1 MHAEPMK
8 RLLVIAGPNGSGKSS
23 LVHDTKLSVDMDTII
38 NPDNYAR
45 GLCDKIADPVERY
58 KVAMNVCDSLRN
70 RLLEE
75 GVSFGFETV
84 ASKRDKLEFV
94 KKAKDKGYYIDFI
107 FVSAGTPERCY
118 ERVQERVRQGGH
130 DVPKEKV
137 FARYRRTMGLL
148 WEYLEVSDHAD
159 VWDNSGDGL
168 VLLLTKSDGGYDVT
182 DEGNDSE
189 WLKKYAYPL
198 FASLFPSIWI

>member
-1 MHAEPMK
+1 
-8 RLLVIAGPNGSGKSS
+8 
-23 LVHDTKLSVDMDTII
+23 MDTII

>member
-38 NPDNYAR
+38 NPDNDAR

>member
-1 MHAEPMK
+1 M
-8 RLLVIAGPNGSGKSS
+8 
-23 LVHDTKLSVDMDTII
+23 
-38 NPDNYAR
+38 
-45 GLCDKIADPVERY
+45 
-58 KVAMNVCDSLRN
+58 
-70 RLLEE
+70 
-75 GVSFGFETV
+75 
-84 ASKRDKLEFV
+84 
-94 KKAKDKGYYIDFI
+94 
-107 FVSAGTPERCY
+107 
-118 ERVQERVRQGGH
+118 QERVRQGGH

-137 FARYRRTMGLL
+137 FARYRRTMSLL

-189 WLKKYAYPL
+189 WLKKYAYPS